1 MNNDYILRRAKEYDE
16 ILKALK
22 GLSYLTRVDRFKE
35 LKLLQPQWN
44 DNEGC
49 GKKIITKW
57 FCGKNDV
64 ICQDCKNKNAE
75 FHMISRRWL
84 G

>member
-22 GLSYLTRVDRFKE
+22 GISYLTRVDRFKE

-44 DNEGC
+44 DKEGC
-49 GKKIITKW
+49 SELY
-57 FCGKNDV
+57 
-64 ICQDCKNKNAE
+64 CQIDGVCSKCKTKNAE
-75 FHMISRRWL
+75 FHEISRRWL